1 MKKPSKIYKDL
12 IIINNE
18 KIFIENDNFYCDNL
32 DLKILP
38 EELNNY
44 HQVQYI
50 VRSSNKKKDQKINL
64 KNIKVASNILK
75 FIYFIYKTFKISNA
89 TYLLVCITP
98 YTFLSFLVLFLFRRR
113 VFVYLFSSG
122 HEEYK
127 HILGS
132 WSVWIY
138 HLMYKIVTSNSKVIV
153 CHERLFDKKKSHLVY
168 ISRLDDQWFKN
179 YKEAPLDKIR
189 FLYVGRM
196 STEKGIFDF
205 IKMFDKIELKAEFSI
220 VGNSENHDISKNN
233 IKLLGYVADAQ
244 SLINVYDEH
253 NIMVLPSFTEATPY
267 VLDESLSRRRPVI
280 IFEDI
285 SYIIRDKKGIF
296 VSKRDLDSFS
306 ETTKYIIDNYKEIQ
320 KKMEKNVLPTKQS
333 MIKQISDIIKFENS

>member
-1 MKKPSKIYKDL
+1 MLYKDL
-12 IIINNE
+12 VIINNE
-18 KIFIENDNFYCDNL
+18 KFFKENDNFYCDNL

-38 EELNNY
+38 EGLNDY

-50 VRSSNKKKDQKINL
+50 VRSSKKKKDQKINL
-64 KNIKVASNILK
+64 KDIKVAPNILK
-75 FIYFIYKTFKISNA
+75 FIYFVFKTFKIPNV

-98 YTFLSFLVLFLFRRR
+98 YTFFSFLILFLFRKR

-138 HLMYKIVTSNSKVIV
+138 HIMYKIVTSNSKVIV
-153 CHERLFDKKKSHLVY
+153 CHERLFDKKKSHLVN
-168 ISRLDDQWFKN
+168 ISRLDDEWFINHKD
-179 YKEAPLDKIR
+179 ALLDKVR

-196 STEKGIFDF
+196 SPEKGIFEF
-205 IKMFDKIELKAEFSI
+205 LNMFNKIKFDAEFSI
-220 VGNSENHDISKNN
+220 VGNLENQDILNNN
-233 IKLLGYVADAQ
+233 IKLLGYIADAQ
-244 SLINVYDEH
+244 SLINIYDNH

-267 VLDESLSRRRPVI
+267 VVDEALSRKRPVI

-285 SYIIRDKKGIF
+285 DYIVRDKKGIF
-296 VSKRDLDSFS
+296 VSKRDLNSFS
-306 ETTKYIIDNYKEIQ
+306 ETTKHIMDNYQGIQ
-320 KKMEKNVLPTKQS
+320 KKIEKNELPTKKR
-333 MIKQISDIIKFENS
+333 MIKQISDIIKLQNS

>member
-18 KIFIENDNFYCDNL
+18 KIFIENGNFYCDNL

-38 EELNNY
+38 EGLNDY

-50 VRSSNKKKDQKINL
+50 VRNSNKKKDQKINL

-75 FIYFIYKTFKISNA
+75 FIYFISKTFKISDA

-98 YTFLSFLVLFLFRRR
+98 YTFLSFLVLFLFRKR

-138 HLMYKIVTSNSKVIV
+138 HVMYKIVTSNSKVIV

-179 YKEAPLDKIR
+179 YKEALLDKIR

-196 STEKGIFDF
+196 SPEKGIFDF
-205 IKMFDKIELKAEFSI
+205 IKMFSKIELKAEFSI
-220 VGNSENHDISKNN
+220 VGNSENHNISQNN
-233 IKLLGYVADAQ
+233 IKLLGYVTDPQ
-244 SLINVYDEH
+244 SLINVYDKH

-267 VLDESLSRRRPVI
+267 VVDESLSRKRPVI

-296 VSKRDLDSFS
+296 VSKRDLNSFS

-333 MIKQISDIIKFENS
+333 MIKQISDIIKFENF

>member
-1 MKKPSKIYKDL
+1 MLYKDL
-12 IIINNE
+12 VIINNE
-18 KIFIENDNFYCDNL
+18 KFFKENDNFYCDNL

-38 EELNNY
+38 EGLNDY

-50 VRSSNKKKDQKINL
+50 VRSSKKKKDQKINL
-64 KNIKVASNILK
+64 KDIKVAPNILK
-75 FIYFIYKTFKISNA
+75 FVYFVLKTFKIPNV

-98 YTFLSFLVLFLFRRR
+98 YTFFSFLILFLFRKR

-138 HLMYKIVTSNSKVIV
+138 HIMYKIVTSNSKVIV

-168 ISRLDDQWFKN
+168 ISRLDDEWFTNHKD
-179 YKEAPLDKIR
+179 ALLDKVR

-196 STEKGIFDF
+196 SPEKGIFEF
-205 IKMFDKIELKAEFSI
+205 LNMFNKIKFDAEFSI
-220 VGNSENHDISKNN
+220 VGNLENQDILNNN
-233 IKLLGYVADAQ
+233 IKLLGYIADAQ
-244 SLINVYDEH
+244 SLINIYDNH

-267 VLDESLSRRRPVI
+267 VVDEALSRKRPVI

-285 SYIIRDKKGIF
+285 DYIVRDKKGIF
-296 VSKRDLDSFS
+296 VSKRDLNSFS
-306 ETTKYIIDNYKEIQ
+306 ETTKHIMDNYQEIQ
-320 KKMEKNVLPTKQS
+320 KKIEKNELPTKKR
-333 MIKQISDIIKFENS
+333 MIKQISDIIKLQNS

>member
-1 MKKPSKIYKDL
+1 MPYKDL

-18 KIFIENDNFYCDNL
+18 KIFIENNNFYCDNL

-50 VRSSNKKKDQKINL
+50 VRSSNKKKHQKINL
-64 KNIKVASNILK
+64 KNINAATNILK
-75 FIYFIYKTFKISNA
+75 FIYFIIKTFKIPNA
-89 TYLLVCITP
+89 TYFLVCITP
-98 YTFLSFLVLFLFRRR
+98 YTFFSFLLLFLFRKR

-138 HLMYKIVTSNSKVIV
+138 HVMYKIVTSYSKVIV
-153 CHERLFDKKKSHLVY
+153 CHERLFDKNKSHLVY
-168 ISRLDDQWFKN
+168 ISRLDDEWIKN
-179 YKEAPLDKIR
+179 HKDALLDRIR

-196 STEKGIFDF
+196 SLEKGIFEF
-205 IKMFDKIELKAEFSI
+205 IKMFNKIELKAEFSI
-220 VGNSENHDISKNN
+220 VGNSKNHNISNNN
-233 IKLLGYVADAQ
+233 IKFLGYIADLQ
-244 SLINVYDEH
+244 SLINIYDEH
-253 NIMVLPSFTEATPY
+253 NITVLPSYTEATPY
-267 VLDESLSRRRPVI
+267 VVDESLSRKRPII

-285 SYIIRDKKGIF
+285 DYVVRDKKGIF
-296 VSKRDLDSFS
+296 VSKRDLHSFS
-306 ETTKYIIDNYKEIQ
+306 ETTNYIMDNYKEIQ
-320 KKMEKNVLPTKQS
+320 KKMEKNVLPTKKS
-333 MIKQISDIIKFENS
+333 MIKQISDIIKLENS